1 MIPRTF
7 KSGLLIGF
15 CCLILA
21 SLVQADALD
30 DGQAAFDA
38 KQYQQAFTLWSPLAK
53 KGNPDAEYNLGL
65 LYMNGLG
72 VKKNDR
78 LALMWFIRA
87 GQQGMADAQYNA
99 GVMYYLGQ
107 GVYPSFK
114 SAIAWWQLAAN
125 KGHANAENNLAA
137 MYAYGY
143 GVGVDQKK
151 AIALWTDAAE
161 QGLPNAINALIEV
174 YSGKLAGFK
183 ADPTKEKF
191 WRQKKAAR

>member
-1 MIPRTF
+1 MIQRAL
-7 KSGLLIGF
+7 KSALFIS
-15 CCLILA
+15 CLILSA
-21 SLVQADALD
+21 VTHADALD

-38 KQYQQAFTLWSPLAK
+38 KHYQEAFKLWQPLAD

-72 VKKNDR
+72 VKKNNR
-78 LALMWFIRA
+78 LALMWFTRA
-87 GQQGMADAQYNA
+87 GQQGLADAQYNA
-99 GVMYYLGQ
+99 GVMFYLGK
-107 GVYPSFK
+107 GVYPSYK

-143 GVGVDQKK
+143 GVGQDTAK
-151 AIALWTDAAE
+151 AIALWTAAAK
-161 QGLPNAINALIEV
+161 QGHPDAINALIEV

-183 ADPTKEKF
+183 ADPAKEKF
-191 WRQKKAAR
+191 WQQKKMAR